1 MGGHLRSD
9 GTRQAI
15 TDAAVQLFAEAGY
28 GNVTLSDV
36 IARAGVTKGSLY
48 YHFATKEA
56 LAKALIERAYA
67 GLVDALPEVPARDSR
82 SGAALENLIRATFAM
97 ADLTQRDMEIQIGLQ
112 LDHGLR
118 QINHGGR
125 ANFGDTRA
133 IFAVLLERAVV
144 DGDLVEDADPAGIA
158 HVLRCGM
165 SGTYLISQANSEDIA
180 VGMAHI
186 WRLILRGNVSAQA
199 APFFEQFLDRT
210 VAQYRRV

>member
-1 MGGHLRSD
+1 MGGQLRSD
-9 GTRQAI
+9 ATRQAI

-28 GNVTLSDV
+28 GNVTLSEV

-67 GLVDALPEVPARDSR
+67 GLVDALPEVPARDSG

-133 IFAVLLERAVV
+133 VFAVLLERAVAV
-144 DGDLVEDADPAGIA
+144 RARLGVFGVGTVALRPSQACADAHRALPAG
-158 HVLRCGM
+158 
-165 SGTYLISQANSEDIA
+165 
-180 VGMAHI
+180 
-186 WRLILRGNVSAQA
+186 AQA
-199 APFFEQFLDRT
+199 MTAQAQAGAL
-210 VAQYRRV
+210 VAGCAGQRDHAAMVHKG